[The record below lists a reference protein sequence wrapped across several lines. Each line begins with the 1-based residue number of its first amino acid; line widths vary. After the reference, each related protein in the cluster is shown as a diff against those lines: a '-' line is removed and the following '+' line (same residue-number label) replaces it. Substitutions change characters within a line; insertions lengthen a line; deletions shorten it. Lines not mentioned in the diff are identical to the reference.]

1 MLDCSRAIF
10 VGASILVFGV
20 MVCAQ
25 FAEASTAVTAS
36 SNGNP
41 NQFVFYGGFSVFK

>member
-10 VGASILVFGV
+10 VCVLMRNFGV

-25 FAEASTAVTAS
+25 LADARTAVTAG
-36 SNGNP
+36 SNSGF